1 MEKTPYRASLDLF
14 SVVSGRTAITSA
26 WRDRLPVLSG
36 QRVMLRELRPSD
48 AESLWSVLNT
58 EEVGRFISRPPTT
71 VDGFEQFIASSC
83 TRRAAGRE
91 VCFAITIAGHDTAIG
106 VIQVRQKNGRFET
119 AEWGFAI
126 GSAFW
131 GSGMFE
137 ESAAL
142 AIDFAFEVLGV
153 HRLEARAAVLNGRGA
168 AALTK
173 IGAVQECLMR
183 KSFRCEGK
191 VLDQGLFTIL
201 DTDRSMT
208 QTARM
213 FRAEQVH

>member
-14 SVVSGRTAITSA
+14 SLVSGRTANTSV

-36 QRVMLRELRPSD
+36 ERVMLRELRPSD

-58 EEVGRFISRPPTT
+58 KEVGRFISRPPTT
-71 VDGFEQFIASSC
+71 VDGFEQFITSSC
-83 TRRAAGRE
+83 MRRSAGRE
-91 VCFAITIAGHDTAIG
+91 ACFAITIPGSDTAIG
-106 VIQVRQKNGRFET
+106 VIQVRQKHGRFET

-131 GSGMFE
+131 GSGVFE

-168 AALTK
+168 AALAK

-191 VLDQGLFTIL
+191 VFDQALFTIL

-213 FRAEQVH
+213 FRVEQVH